1 MQNEE
6 YMTHDDWLRR
16 QRELETAEAKNSYD
30 EWAEK
35 LVAVHTANAPAN
47 TAVVR
52 PTHYTSGSI
61 ECIDAIESALTAEE
75 FKGFL
80 KGNVI
85 KYTWRHNRKN
95 GIEDLDKA
103 DWYMTRLRTFIRNA
117 AKKLKGV

>member
-1 MQNEE
+1 MQNED

-16 QRELETAEAKNSYD
+16 QRELETAEAKGSYD
-30 EWAEK
+30 TWAQQLAK
-35 LVAVHTANAPAN
+35 DCAGTHVN

-61 ECIDAIESALTAEE
+61 ECIDAIESALTPEE

-103 DWYMTRLRTFIRNA
+103 DWYLARLRSFTRNL